1 MYPACLPLQ
10 KRTSNE
16 GIHSGWSK
24 QIPKDFLEQNAP
36 AFVKVYDEFFKQQVK
51 PLFHASRMLL
61 LLSAKADH
69 KEQFQLAAI
78 QNGNFGAVR

>member
-1 MYPACLPLQ
+1 MQ

-51 PLFHASRMLL
+51 LLFQATIMLL

-69 KEQFQLAAI
+69 KEQCQLAAI